1 MFRANTG
8 INELCTLSKHISCK
22 CKLNLME
29 TNVIQINDIITI
41 YVDQSVKKIVYVK
54 KIIFGIML
62 YVVAKMVKI

>member
-1 MFRANTG
+1 
-8 INELCTLSKHISCK
+8 
-22 CKLNLME
+22 ME

-41 YVDQSVKKIVYVK
+41 YIDQSVKKIVYVK